1 MRVEGVARVEE
12 MPYRMYAHWGG
23 VLIGLFLI
31 VIGLLFLFKQFLPIL
46 GEIFWPLVLIF
57 VGAAILL
64 SGLTKF
70 SRHYPR
76 SRLGQ

>member
-1 MRVEGVARVEE
+1 MH
-12 MPYRMYAHWGG
+12 AHWGG

-31 VIGLLFLFKQFLPIL
+31 AIGVLFLFKQFLPLL

-64 SGLTKF
+64 SGLTRY
-70 SRHYPR
+70 SRHYPGR
-76 SRLGQ
+76 D